1 MRFRYFLLAG
11 MTSMLAFS
19 DFSITPETTS
29 AKTAKITYWQRLK
42 EIFRRKRRKP
52 ISRPIAQICFV
63 TPEDRLDRNLT
74 LVYNTK
80 PFFLWNGN
88 IKKVAVGI
96 PGSQEYLKTKV
107 VTETQSINYKGES
120 LEPGKTYK
128 LLIFLS
134 TTKNASPT
142 KFVPFKIMQAPER
155 NQIAADL
162 NRLEK
167 SQKSKGA
174 DLEKIASA
182 KAEYFAEK
190 GLWSDALQQ
199 AYSVPNPSPELLQM
213 KKELPLLSCESSS
226 PKGKR
231 SRSR

>member
-19 DFSITPETTS
+19 AFSIIPETTS

-63 TPEDRLDRNLT
+63 APENRLDQNLA
-74 LVYNTK
+74 LVHNTK

-88 IKKVAVGI
+88 IKKIAVGVT
-96 PGSQEYLKTKV
+96 GSQEYLETKV
-107 VTETQSINYKGES
+107 VTETQSINYKGEP
-120 LEPGKTYK
+120 LEPGKTYI
-128 LLIFLS
+128 IFLS

-167 SQKSKGA
+167 LQKSKGA
-174 DLEKIASA
+174 DFEKIASA

-213 KKELPLLSCESSS
+213 KKKLPLLSCESSS